1 MISQLR
7 KCLALLSR
15 RMRWRWATL
24 IPLAIIAAVME
35 GLGAAA
41 VFFLIKIA
49 SDPSRL
55 ADLPVASSLFLRLPW
70 RGEKAVVEILTA
82 AVALFYL
89 VKNGL
94 LGFVAYTQRTLVTES
109 EAALARRM
117 LEGYLTLPYA
127 LHLRRNSAEM
137 VRNIMDSVHR
147 VFERVLLPAV
157 GILSEGLIVLGIVAV
172 LMATAPWPTLLAG
185 GFLFLLLAV
194 LLRVTRRRVAR
205 WGIQEQRLRSE
216 TLQSV
221 QQSLGGLKEIR
232 VMGRERFFYEHFS
245 DLQRALAR
253 ITCLH
258 DTFASFPRLL
268 METIFVLGML
278 LVLLITARGGAGE
291 DAVPLL
297 GLCAYGGFR
306 ILPSIHRILLNL
318 NNIRF
323 GAAAVDHLYDDTL
336 LFERHRM
343 DQKTSFQGAARPFT
357 GSIAL
362 DGVQY
367 VYDGSDSSALKD
379 ISLTIHRGE
388 SIGIVGP
395 TGGGKSTLINIILGL
410 LRPSRGRVTVDGR
423 DVFAALGLWQRRI
436 GYVPQEIYLIDD
448 SLRRNIAFGL
458 SDEEIDEQ
466 KVRAAVGLA
475 QLEEFVRSLPLG
487 LDTMI
492 GERGVR
498 LSGGERQRV
507 AIARALYHDPE
518 LLIFDEA
525 TSALDNQT
533 ERELSRAIEALQ
545 GEKTLIL
552 IAHRLSTVRQCGRLV
567 FLRNGRIEGE
577 GTFGQLLESSREFRD
592 MVARYEAGEIAVGG
606 SPVNRT

>member
-7 KCLALLSR
+7 KCLAFLSPG
-15 RMRWRWATL
+15 MRWRWAML
-24 IPLAIIAAVME
+24 IPLAIIAAMME

-41 VFFLIKIA
+41 VFFLIKIV

-55 ADLPVASSLFLRLPW
+55 PDLPVVSSLFLRLPW
-70 RGEKAVVEILTA
+70 HGEKAVVEILIT

-89 VKNGL
+89 AKNGL
-94 LGFVAYTQRTLVTES
+94 LGFVVYAQRTLVTES
-109 EAALARRM
+109 QAALARRM
-117 LEGYLTLPYA
+117 LQGYLALPYA

-137 VRNIMDSVHR
+137 IRNIIDSAPR

-157 GILSEGLIVLGIVAV
+157 GILTEGLVILGVVAV
-172 LMATAPWPTLLAG
+172 LMATAPWPTVVAG
-185 GFLFLLLAV
+185 GILFLFLAA
-194 LLRVTRRRVAR
+194 LLRLTRRHVSR
-205 WGIQEQRLRSE
+205 WGTQEQRLRKE

-232 VMGRERFFYEHFS
+232 VMGRERFFYERFS
-245 DLQRALAR
+245 DLERALAR

-258 DTFASFPRLL
+258 ETFASFPRLL
-268 METIFVLGML
+268 METTFVLGML
-278 LVLLITARGGAGE
+278 LILSITARGGAGE

-306 ILPSIHRILLNL
+306 ILPSINRILLHWNG
-318 NNIRF
+318 IRF
-323 GAAAVDHLYDDTL
+323 GAAVVDHLYDDMM
-336 LFERHRM
+336 LFERHRG
-343 DQKTSFQGAARPFT
+343 DRSRSSGGEARPFT
-357 GSIAL
+357 GSIVL

-367 VYDGSDSSALKD
+367 VYDGSDSPALKD
-379 ISLTIHRGE
+379 ISLTVHRGE

-423 DVFAALGLWQRRI
+423 DIFASLGLWQQKI

-458 SDEEIDEQ
+458 SDEGIEEQ

-475 QLEEFVRSLPLG
+475 QLEEFLASLPLG
-487 LDTMI
+487 LDTMT

-552 IAHRLSTVRQCGRLV
+552 IAHRLSTVRQCGRLI

-577 GTFGQLLESSREFRD
+577 GTFGQLLESNREFRD
-592 MVARYEAGEIAVGG
+592 MVARYEADEIAGG
-606 SPVNRT
+606 SPVKRI